1 MEKDVTLEDRFAVFQ
16 IDGVFNDSAELSADS
31 FRLAC
36 SRIFETL
43 HAIVEEHEMAVVQQ
57 ARRMLDAAKN
67 VVLPNGGERIVFICG
82 ADQEAMRVELGKRV
96 ASEVSREGDRYTIEL
111 IVPDENG
118 LIHDDDF
125 RTPLHRIT
133 CTTCVSRIAE
143 SRTQRRLDARIK
155 REGPK
160 AIAVHSRLIAEA
172 YTRLAETEEA
182 LQERWDSDPLQK

>member
-1 MEKDVTLEDRFAVFQ
+1 MKRVAIKMSDHRLKIAVRETEDPATWELEWS
-16 IDGVFNDSAELSADS
+16 GVAE
-31 FRLAC
+31 R
-36 SRIFETL
+36 
-43 HAIVEEHEMAVVQQ
+43 QQ

-182 LQERWDSDPLQK
+182 LQERWDSDPLRK

>member
-1 MEKDVTLEDRFAVFQ
+1 MKRVVINKVDQGLRIAVRETEDPATWELELP
-16 IDGVFNDSAELSADS
+16 GVAEERSV
-31 FRLAC
+31 
-36 SRIFETL
+36 
-43 HAIVEEHEMAVVQQ
+43 HH
-57 ARRMLDAAKN
+57 MLNAAED
-67 VVLPNGGERIVFICG
+67 VVLRNGGDRIVITCG
-82 ADQEAMRVELGKRV
+82 ADQKAMRVELGKRV
-96 ASEVSREGDRYTIEL
+96 ASEVSREGDRYTMQL

-143 SRTQRRLDARIK
+143 SRTQRRADALIK
-155 REGPK
+155 VEGPK

>member
-1 MEKDVTLEDRFAVFQ
+1 MKRVVINMVDRGLRIAVRETEDPATWDLELPDVAKEGDVRNMLNAAED
-16 IDGVFNDSAELSADS
+16 
-31 FRLAC
+31 
-36 SRIFETL
+36 
-43 HAIVEEHEMAVVQQ
+43 
-57 ARRMLDAAKN
+57 
-67 VVLPNGGERIVFICG
+67 VVLRNGGERIVFICG

-96 ASEVSREGDRYTIEL
+96 ASEVSREGDRYTMQL

-143 SRTQRRLDARIK
+143 SRTRRRADALVK
-155 REGPK
+155 VEGPK

-172 YTRLAETEEA
+172 YTRLAEIEEA
-182 LQERWDSDPLQK
+182 LQERWDSDPLRK